1 MAQAPQLQR
10 QRRGARVKLGGSI
23 LALLQLQN
31 RRQVRTRLNQL
42 SANGGLLQ
50 LEKPL
55 DEGIQVEVLFH
66 VGSTTVRSQAEML
79 FPMWATKGC
88 LQPFRFRDLEDAT
101 RQALEQ
107 ELSLLLKASPASAS
121 DDASLP

>member
-10 QRRGARVKLGGSI
+10 HRRGARVKLGGSV

-31 RRQVRTRLNQL
+31 RRQVRSRLNQL

-66 VGSTTVRSQAEML
+66 VGSTTVRSKCEML

-88 LQPFRFRDLEDAT
+88 LQPFRFQDLEDAT
-101 RQALEQ
+101 RDALEQ
-107 ELSLLLKASPASAS
+107 ELKVLLKASPAAAS

>member
-1 MAQAPQLQR
+1 MSQAPQTQR
-10 QRRGARVKLGGSI
+10 EKRGARVKLGGSV

-31 RRQVRTRLNQL
+31 RRQIRTRLSQL

-50 LEKPL
+50 LDKPL
-55 DEGIQVEVLFH
+55 DEGIVVEVLFH
-66 VGSTTVRSQAEML
+66 VGSTTVRSKAEML

-88 LQPFRFRDLEDAT
+88 LQPFRFKDIDEGMRGSLEEDLNT
-101 RQALEQ
+101 
-107 ELSLLLKASPASAS
+107 LLKAAPGTVA

>member
-1 MAQAPQLQR
+1 MSPAPQIQR
-10 QRRGARVKLGGSI
+10 DKRGARVKLGGSV

-31 RRQVRTRLNQL
+31 RRQIRARMSQL

-50 LEKPL
+50 LDAPI
-55 DEGIQVEVLFH
+55 DEGVVVEILFH
-66 VGSTTVRSQAEML
+66 VGTTTVRSKVEVL

-88 LQPFRFRDLEDAT
+88 LQPFRFNDISDEIRARLEKDLIA
-101 RQALEQ
+101 
-107 ELSLLLKASPASAS
+107 LLKITPGAAA

>member
-1 MAQAPQLQR
+1 MSQAPQMQR
-10 QRRGARVKLGGSI
+10 EKRGARVKLGGSV

-31 RRQVRTRLNQL
+31 RRQIRTRLSQL
-42 SANGGLLQ
+42 SANGGLLL

-55 DEGIQVEVLFH
+55 DEGIIVEVLFH

-88 LQPFRFRDLEDAT
+88 LQPFRFKEIDDTMRGSLEEDLNT
-101 RQALEQ
+101 M
-107 ELSLLLKASPASAS
+107 LKISPATVA
-121 DDASLP
+121 DDSNLP